1 MVLGVSE
8 AAEHIGGRVDAGDHV
23 AQGDRGQG
31 GAVVTEHLHTPRVDH
46 VTGRAPFHSMVSV

>member
-8 AAEHIGGRVDAGDHV
+8 AAEHKGGPVGAVDHV
-23 AQGDRGQG
+23 AQGDRGQD

-46 VTGRAPFHSMVSV
+46 VTGRVPIHLMVSV